1 MVTDKLGNIKIAII
15 GIGNMG
21 QAIVSGL
28 LKHKVVA
35 RKNLYLSN
43 SSEDNK
49 RVAENS
55 DIIILAVKP
64 QQINQ
69 VLLRIKDVV
78 STKQLIISIAAGVK
92 INTIKKLLNR
102 NQPII
107 RVMPNICAVIGKSI
121 SVWFKSKE
129 VSKIQIKKAKII
141 LGCLGQEVYIR
152 RESDLDKITAISGSG
167 PAYVFYLEELLEEFA
182 IKRGFNK
189 DIATKLARQTIIGS
203 AYLLESTDKSATSL
217 RSEVTSKGGTTEA
230 AFKEFAKLGLDK
242 VFLKGLAAAYQRSKQ
257 LNLK

>member
-1 MVTDKLGNIKIAII
+1 MDKLENKIAVI

-28 LKHKVVA
+28 LKHKVVS

-43 SSEDNK
+43 SSKNNK
-49 RVAENS
+49 RVIKDAE
-55 DIIILAVKP
+55 IIILAVKP
-64 QQINQ
+64 QVIEQ
-69 VLLRIKDVV
+69 VLLKIKEVI
-78 STKQLIISIAAGVK
+78 STNQLIITIAAGVK

-121 SVWFKSKE
+121 SVWLKSKE
-129 VSKIQIKKAKII
+129 VSKMQIKKAKII
-141 LGCLGQEVYIR
+141 LGCLGQEVYIEK
-152 RESDLDKITAISGSG
+152 ESDLDKVTAISGSG
-167 PAYVFYLEELLEEFA
+167 PAYVFYLAELLEEFA

-203 AYLLESTDKSATSL
+203 AYLLESTTKSATSL

-230 AFKEFAKLGLDK
+230 AFKEFAKGGLDR
-242 VFLKGLAAAYQRSKQ
+242 VFLKGIKAAYKKAQE
-257 LNLK
+257 LHLK